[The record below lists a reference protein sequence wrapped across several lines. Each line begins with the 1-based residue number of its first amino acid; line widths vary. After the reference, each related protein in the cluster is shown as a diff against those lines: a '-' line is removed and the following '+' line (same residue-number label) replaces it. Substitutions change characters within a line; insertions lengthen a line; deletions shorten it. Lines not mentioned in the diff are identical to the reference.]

1 MAGVMS
7 VEKACGQILF
17 CLKTSNLNYMVKE
30 TPFSAYVTI
39 RKKFVKNLQ
48 SVETVIENV
57 AQPDIDE
64 NNRRLNKEIALLQKK
79 VKDILTENA
88 HLRFDLEE
96 YEIKFNALEK
106 ENTTLEIKL
115 DEADTK
121 TQKVEKDLENSLIA
135 SKKFKQQI
143 NENKSLNSEIM
154 KAEKILKDKSDI
166 VDILENTLRNKDLEI
181 MSLTEELE
189 ALRKLQF
196 FCIFCDHKTE
206 SESDL
211 NNHVRKMHEE
221 KCNTCDLAFESKNKM
236 RDHTC
241 KIYIHNPT
249 YGNCYLKN
257 WIKAN
262 GCTPIYNKATK
273 SEIVTLHF
281 EDCWRKIS
289 PCSELK
295 PLNQIDSND
304 VFHCKVS
311 RFIRNGRVNWSDLMI
326 ELHG

>member
-1 MAGVMS
+1 
-7 VEKACGQILF
+7 
-17 CLKTSNLNYMVKE
+17 MVKE

-143 NENKSLNSEIM
+143 NENKSLNSEII

-166 VDILENTLRNKDLEI
+166 VDILENTVTSKDVEI
-181 MSLTEELE
+181 MSLKEKLE
-189 ALRKLQF
+189 AL
-196 FCIFCDHKTE
+196 I
-206 SESDL
+206 
-211 NNHVRKMHEE
+211 N
-221 KCNTCDLAFESKNKM
+221 
-236 RDHTC
+236 
-241 KIYIHNPT
+241 
-249 YGNCYLKN
+249 
-257 WIKAN
+257 
-262 GCTPIYNKATK
+262 YNSPVSFVTTK
-273 SEIVTLHF
+273 PRV
-281 EDCWRKIS
+281 
-289 PCSELK
+289 
-295 PLNQIDSND
+295 
-304 VFHCKVS
+304 KV
-311 RFIRNGRVNWSDLMI
+311 I
-326 ELHG
+326 